1 MKKPILVLFSVL
13 VLGAMA
19 TVVHAKPATT
29 SPATAAGIKLYKAG
43 NYTES
48 YTTFSELVKKD
59 PSNALAYYYLGMSS
73 VQLGRKDEAIENYN
87 RAVELSPN
95 GILGSYAKKGIRCA
109 EDPLT
114 CHEVPEEEKANAD
127 TPEDKFIKGGFG
139 SGLSNQARGVYEK
152 QKIDNIKREMN
163 RNNEIPPQRFKEYKD
178 FSSQGPSN
186 EEIVSALKTLQ
197 AAGFTNILGG
207 QNYSDVS
214 YMMDSQKNP
223 NNYEVLNMLF
233 GNNSGSNANINPQ
246 IIQSLL
252 TTQMTAGF

>member
-1 MKKPILVLFSVL
+1 
-13 VLGAMA
+13 MA
-19 TVVHAKPATT
+19 TVVNAKPATT

-48 YTTFSELVKKD
+48 YTTFSQLVKKD
-59 PSNALAYYYLGMSS
+59 PSNALAYYYRGMTS
-73 VQLGRKDEAIENYN
+73 VQLGKKDEAIDNYTK
-87 RAVELSPN
+87 AVELSPN
-95 GILGSYAKKGIRCA
+95 GILGSYAKKGIKCA

-114 CHEVPEEEKANAD
+114 CHEVPKEEGENAD
-127 TPEDKFIKGGFG
+127 TAEDKFIRGSFG

-178 FSSQGPSN
+178 FSSQGPTN
-186 EEIVSALKTLQ
+186 DEIVSALKTLQ

-207 QNYSDVS
+207 QNSSDIA
-214 YMMDSQKNP
+214 YMMDSQNNT

-233 GNNSGSNANINPQ
+233 GKNSGSNANINPQ